1 MSGPKCDDFFLSDW
15 EYIQQQEEE
24 ERRFQEEKRR
34 KRQEAARRM
43 AEEKRRREEEARRRA
58 AEEERRRR
66 EEEERRREE
75 EARRLAEKQKR
86 EREQQFQSD
95 VQELMAQLQQVEK
108 ARPESGAEEAEL
120 EQAFFDAYISYQAA
134 AEGAGEE
141 AISYE
146 FSPKMA
152 SLMIENLQKETA
164 RLRELALAKRC
175 RKRVNE
181 IIDETIIEMGY
192 ELVGV
197 AEKKGDVRTES
208 RIYQYDKN
216 TAISVIEENG
226 QFTMEVVAL
235 DTQSRRATETEAQAL
250 EQKMRAFCD
259 DYDKI
264 CERLEQDERLQRRS
278 VFHMPPDKKYAR
290 VVNKNK
296 YENTNRRRK
305 HSEDYADEQKGVQGR
320 GNNSTM

>member
-34 KRQEAARRM
+34 
-43 AEEKRRREEEARRRA
+43 REEEARRRA
-58 AEEERRRR
+58 AEAERRRR
-66 EEEERRREE
+66 EEEE
-75 EARRLAEKQKR
+75 ARRLAEEQKR

-95 VQELMAQLQQVEK
+95 VQDLMAQLQQMENTSSQ
-108 ARPESGAEEAEL
+108 SGTEETGL
-120 EQAFFDAYISYQAA
+120 EQDFFDAYLSYQTA
-134 AEGAGEE
+134 AEEAGEE

-152 SLMIENLQKETA
+152 SFMIENLQKETA
-164 RLRELALAKRC
+164 RLRELALAQRC
-175 RKRVNE
+175 QKRVNE

-192 ELVGV
+192 ELIGV
-197 AEKKGDVRTES
+197 AEKKGDVRTDS
-208 RIYQYDKN
+208 RIYQYDEN
-216 TAISVIEENG
+216 TAISIIEENG

-250 EQKMRAFCD
+250 EQKMRVFCD

-264 CERLEQDERLQRRS
+264 CERLAQDERLQRRS
-278 VFHMPPDKKYAR
+278 VFHMSPDKKYAR

-296 YENTNRRRK
+296 YQNTNRRRK
-305 HSEDYADEQKGVQGR
+305 HSEDYADEQKGIQGR
-320 GNNSTM
+320 GNNSKM